1 MNILFLI
8 YLKDK
13 RSARQCPAAFLP
25 SFSEFPLR
33 IGSCAHICQSFTEK
47 KKEHWVTSEKLLTQC
62 NSVIILCA
70 VSLKKNQECKIS
82 INSLE
87 VMMVSLSLTLLKKGF
102 FSWSTLFRGK
112 KKKKKKKKR
121 ILHVIYHDSTFLQA
135 KMKIIRAH
143 AQVVPAMPLRKN
155 FRNQYSLHPP

>member
-47 KKEHWVTSEKLLTQC
+47 KKRALGHFGKTFDSMQQC
-62 NSVIILCA
+62 HN
-70 VSLKKNQECKIS
+70 
-82 INSLE
+82 
-87 VMMVSLSLTLLKKGF
+87 
-102 FSWSTLFRGK
+102 
-112 KKKKKKKKR
+112 
-121 ILHVIYHDSTFLQA
+121 
-135 KMKIIRAH
+135 
-143 AQVVPAMPLRKN
+143 PLRCLFEEKSGV
-155 FRNQYSLHPP
+155 QDID